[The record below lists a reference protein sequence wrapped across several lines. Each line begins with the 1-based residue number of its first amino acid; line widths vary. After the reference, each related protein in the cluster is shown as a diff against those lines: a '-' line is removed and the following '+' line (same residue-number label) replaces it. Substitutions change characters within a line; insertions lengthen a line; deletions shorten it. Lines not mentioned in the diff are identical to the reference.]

1 MRLATKILIGLVA
14 GIIVGLFMQGA
25 QDIAVTYI
33 KPFGDL
39 FIRLIMMIIVPLVLS
54 TLIVGAAS
62 TGDLKKLGRMG
73 GKTIAYYLTTTAIAV
88 TIGIIFANIFKPG
101 RGLTLPVDAEYAGRE
116 APPILDV
123 LLNVVPRNPVQAMAD
138 GSMLQIIVFALFVG
152 IAISIVGQKA
162 APVKAFF
169 EGFAEVMYK
178 ITGMVMQV
186 APYGVFALIVPV
198 VAANG
203 PAVLL
208 PLGKVI
214 GVMYLAAIVHVLIVY
229 TAVIKG
235 FSNLTLPEFYKGILP
250 AQVIAFSTCSS
261 GATLPATIKCTE
273 ENLKISKSTTSFVL
287 PLGATI
293 NMDGSAIYQGVAA
306 LFVAQVYAL
315 DLTLGQQL
323 TIVLTGTLASIGAA
337 GVPGAGLIILTMVLA
352 SVGLPM
358 EGIAL
363 IAGIDRILD
372 MARTT
377 VNITGDAAAAV
388 FIDATEQ
395 KYDTPA
401 SNVDDKSLS
410 I

>member
-1 MRLATKILIGLVA
+1 MRLATKIFIGLILGVV
-14 GIIVGLFMQGA
+14 VGLLMQGA
-25 QDIAVTYI
+25 QEFAVTYI

-54 TLIVGAAS
+54 TLIMGAAT
-62 TGDLKKLGRMG
+62 TGNVKKLSRMG
-73 GKTIAYYLTTTAIAV
+73 GKTIAFYLATTGIAV
-88 TIGIIFANIFKPG
+88 SIGVLLANIFKPG
-101 RGLTLPVDAEYAGRE
+101 KGLTLPVDAVYSGRE
-116 APPILDV
+116 APPLIDV
-123 LLNVVPRNPVQAMAD
+123 FMNVVPRNPFQAMAD
-138 GSMLQIIVFALFVG
+138 GSMLQIIVFALFIGV
-152 IAISIVGQKA
+152 AISLVGKKA
-162 APVKAFF
+162 EAVKNFF
-169 EGFAEVMYK
+169 DGFAEVMYK
-178 ITGMVMQV
+178 ITGIVMQL

-203 PAVLL
+203 PSVLL
-208 PLGKVI
+208 PLAKVI
-214 GVMYLAAIVHVLIVY
+214 GVMYLAAILHALIVY
-229 TAVIKG
+229 SLVIKG
-235 FSNLTLPEFYKGILP
+235 FTNLKVPEFYKGILP
-250 AQVIAFSTCSS
+250 AQLIAFSTCSS
-261 GATLPATIKCTE
+261 GATLPATMKCAQ
-273 ENLKISKSTTSFVL
+273 ENLGVSKTTASFVL

-337 GVPGAGLIILTMVLA
+337 GVPGAGLVILTMVLA

-377 VNITGDAAAAV
+377 LNITGDAVAAV
-388 FIDATEQ
+388 FVDTSEQ
-395 KYDTPA
+395 KHAAAEA
-401 SNVDDKSLS
+401 SSS
-410 I
+410 S

>member
-14 GIIVGLFMQGA
+14 GIIVGLLMQGM
-25 QDIAVTYI
+25 QDFAVNYI
-33 KPFGDL
+33 RPFGDM

-54 TLIVGAAS
+54 TLVVGAAT
-62 TGDLKKLGRMG
+62 TGDVRKLGRMG
-73 GKTIAYYLTTTAIAV
+73 GKTVAFYLATTAFAV
-88 TIGIIFANIFKPG
+88 SIGILLANIFRPG
-101 RGLTLPVDAEYAGRE
+101 RGLDLPVDAQYAGRE
-116 APPILDV
+116 APPLIDV
-123 LLNVVPRNPVQAMAD
+123 IINVIPRNPIQAMSD
-138 GSMLQIIVFALFVG
+138 GAMLQIIVFALFLGV
-152 IAISIVGQKA
+152 AISLVGKKA
-162 APVKAFF
+162 EPVKNFF
-169 EGFAEVMYK
+169 DGFAEVMYK
-178 ITGMVMQV
+178 ITGIVMQV

-198 VAANG
+198 VATNG

-214 GVMYLAAIVHVLIVY
+214 GVMYLAVIIHALIVY
-229 TAVIKG
+229 TLVIKG
-235 FSNLTLPEFYKGILP
+235 FTKITLPEFYKGILP
-250 AQVIAFSTCSS
+250 AQLIAFSTCSS
-261 GATLPATIKCTE
+261 GATLPATIKCTQ
-273 ENLKISKSTTSFVL
+273 ENLGVSRGTASFVL

-323 TIVLTGTLASIGAA
+323 TVVLTGTLASIGAA
-337 GVPGAGLIILTMVLA
+337 GVPGAGLIILTMVLT

-377 VNITGDAAAAV
+377 LNITGDAAAAAFV
-388 FIDATEQ
+388 DSTEQ
-395 KYDTPA
+395 KHDLAA
-401 SNVDDKSLS
+401 SAKADASS
-410 I
+410 A